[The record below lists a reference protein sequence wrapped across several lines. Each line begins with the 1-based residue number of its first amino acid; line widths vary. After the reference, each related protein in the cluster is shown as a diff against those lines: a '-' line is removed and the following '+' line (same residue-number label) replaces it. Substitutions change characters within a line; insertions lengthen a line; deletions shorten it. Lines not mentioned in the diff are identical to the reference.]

1 MVDLKVGDQADI
13 KNLIE
18 RLECNC
24 IEASGEDAKIIDV
37 KIIDRKLLITL
48 ISSFSMRI
56 SNFQTIV
63 RPKDEI
69 TFLPLTHTR

>member
-1 MVDLKVGDQADI
+1 MAKRISASLNVVVDLKVGDQADI

-37 KIIDRKLLITL
+37 KIIDRKLLIEGD
-48 ISSFSMRI
+48 
-56 SNFQTIV
+56 
-63 RPKDEI
+63 DE
-69 TFLPLTHTR
+69 PD